1 MVLLWYCLR
10 LRPTYCCCGAYFEV
24 NYFLVVVV
32 LLHPKGHISPCFAN
46 FYLLGSTEVHSASRL
61 LDEVGSERQARSLL
75 CACWA
80 GMGAGRTETH
90 TSWTVFLSHP
100 AISLHL
106 WKSLTLTFM
115 VLLIFISQALIAD
128 FPAVFFSRALSWNTA
143 GLGNCKKGSVKFL
156 SSYFRQKWAFWTI
169 FCRLSMSSE

>member
-1 MVLLWYCLR
+1 MVRTLRSNICLGKPYR
-10 LRPTYCCCGAYFEV
+10 SYIGH
-24 NYFLVVVV
+24 LV
-32 LLHPKGHISPCFAN
+32 LPF

-106 WKSLTLTFM
+106 SKSLTLTLM

-156 SSYFRQKWAFWTI
+156 SSYFRQK
-169 FCRLSMSSE
+169 

>member
-1 MVLLWYCLR
+1 MVRTLRSNIFLLL
-10 LRPTYCCCGAYFEV
+10 LSCCTQKVIGH
-24 NYFLVVVV
+24 LV
-32 LLHPKGHISPCFAN
+32 LPI

-106 WKSLTLTFM
+106 SKSLTLTLM

-128 FPAVFFSRALSWNTA
+128 FPALFFSRALSWNTA
-143 GLGNCKKGSVKFL
+143 GLVNES
-156 SSYFRQKWAFWTI
+156 
-169 FCRLSMSSE
+169 

>member
-1 MVLLWYCLR
+1 MVRTLRSNIFLLL
-10 LRPTYCCCGAYFEV
+10 LSCCTLNVIGH
-24 NYFLVVVV
+24 LV
-32 LLHPKGHISPCFAN
+32 LPI

-61 LDEVGSERQARSLL
+61 LDEVGSSERQARSLL

-106 WKSLTLTFM
+106 SKSLTLTLM
-115 VLLIFISQALIAD
+115 VLSIFISQDLIAD
-128 FPAVFFSRALSWNTA
+128 FPAVFFSRALSWNRA

-156 SSYFRQKWAFWTI
+156 SSYFRQK
-169 FCRLSMSSE
+169 